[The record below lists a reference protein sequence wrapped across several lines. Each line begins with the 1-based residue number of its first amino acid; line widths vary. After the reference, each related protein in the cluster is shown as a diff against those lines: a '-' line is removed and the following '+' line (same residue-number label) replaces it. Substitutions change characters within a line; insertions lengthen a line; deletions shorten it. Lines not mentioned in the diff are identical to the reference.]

1 MSSRC
6 DRPPGSALFLLLLL
20 VFPSCERELRP
31 YRQPPVS
38 SAQPQRE
45 RLVSLVGGPYTP
57 DVQVRS
63 PYEGNAFGIAEGK
76 RLYTW
81 FNCVGC
87 HAHGGGGMGPPL
99 MDDKWIYGGEPEQ
112 IFATIVEGRPNG
124 MPSWGGKIPQDQV
137 WQLVA
142 YVQSLSGHVPKD
154 AAPGRADG
162 MFVKKPENMTPDLI
176 PERDAAR
183 HP

>member
-1 MSSRC
+1 VR
-6 DRPPGSALFLLLLL
+6 RALAASLLLL
-20 VFPSCERELRP
+20 VIACEREERRFREMP
-31 YRQPPVS
+31 
-38 SAQPQRE
+38 SAAARTSTK
-45 RLVSLVGGPYTP
+45 RLVSLVAGPYTA
-57 DVQVRS
+57 DVKVEN
-63 PYEGNAFGIAEGK
+63 PYVYNAFAISEGK

-99 MDDKWIYGGEPEQ
+99 MDDRWIYGSDPEN

-124 MPSWGGKIPQDQV
+124 MPSFRGKIPDYQV

-142 YVQSLSGHVPKD
+142 YVQSLSGNVPKD
-154 AAPGRADG
+154 AASGRQD
-162 MFVKKPENMTPDLI
+162 NMQVRKQEQAVPDLV
-176 PERDAAR
+176 PEKGPAP